1 MVCAACTKEP
11 GSTSTWTQDP
21 DLPAVT
27 TKICCLDPR
36 SKPAPWQSSDRSFS
50 IRTRHKEKREYK
62 MKYMNYL
69 NKVDALKLVI
79 GSVKILITVEV
90 NKISES
96 VAAQNHK

>member
-1 MVCAACTKEP
+1 
-11 GSTSTWTQDP
+11 
-21 DLPAVT
+21 
-27 TKICCLDPR
+27 
-36 SKPAPWQSSDRSFS
+36 
-50 IRTRHKEKREYK
+50 
-62 MKYMNYL
+62 MNYL